1 MKMQQLFNQR
11 EKHCF
16 SSLAKTVLL
25 LCYFSHYFHIYF
37 TIISSPICYTQYIL
51 FQGAIC
57 RYINPYLYRDFILG
71 SFFICKDFYDA
82 IPVSLFSVSF
92 SLFLNRNKA
101 IIYNNAVKLPTNIK
115 L

>member
-1 MKMQQLFNQR
+1 MFTRSPHKSEANYFGEAVNHLLNKAKQRIIKDAGIHDENAATVQSR

-57 RYINPYLYRDFILG
+57 RYMNPYLYRDFY
-71 SFFICKDFYDA
+71 FWAFY
-82 IPVSLFSVSF
+82 L
-92 SLFLNRNKA
+92 
-101 IIYNNAVKLPTNIK
+101 
-115 L
+115 